1 MLPASLDGSTN
12 RAIGASEP
20 LLAKLGDSFMTGITT
35 MVEHYPLSSCAGNT
49 SLRRGGRTNN
59 GCDGPSYRDA
69 SC

>member
-35 MVEHYPLSSCAGNT
+35 MGGALSFILVCGEYIAQKRGT
-49 SLRRGGRTNN
+49 YQQWLRWAVL
-59 GCDGPSYRDA
+59 S
-69 SC
+69 

>member
-1 MLPASLDGSTN
+1 MLPALLTVPRTG
-12 RAIGASEP
+12 AIGASEP
-20 LLAKLGDSFMTGITT
+20 LLAKLSDNFMTGITT
-35 MVEHYPLSSCAGNT
+35 IVEHYPLSSCAGNT